1 MILEIYTLYILDNRI
16 EDPIMSASQIRGK
29 RKASSKPAGPL
40 TQKAV
45 GGKAAS
51 SKGEKLL
58 VSFRSKDGLLGV
70 TRGTVRKLAA
80 ELNLKETQVVHF
92 ALRRL
97 ADSVLP
103 AYEPDD
109 GPLSDAQLAAIRRLA
124 GRQEIES
131 VSSTLL

>member
-1 MILEIYTLYILDNRI
+1 
-16 EDPIMSASQIRGK
+16 MSISQIRSK
-29 RKASSKPAGPL
+29 RKTPSKPAGSL
-40 TQKAV
+40 RRRAV
-45 GGKAAS
+45 DVKAAS
-51 SKGEKLL
+51 GRGGKLL
-58 VSFRSKDGLLGV
+58 VSFRNKDGLLGV

-109 GPLSDAQLAAIRRLA
+109 GPLSDTQLAAIRSLA
-124 GRQEIES
+124 GRQKVES

>member
-1 MILEIYTLYILDNRI
+1 
-16 EDPIMSASQIRGK
+16 MSTSQIRSK
-29 RKASSKPAGPL
+29 RKTSSKPAGSL
-40 TQKAV
+40 TRRAVDVKAV
-45 GGKAAS
+45 S
-51 SKGEKLL
+51 SKGGKLL

-70 TRGTVRKLAA
+70 TRGTVRRLAA

-109 GPLSDAQLAAIRRLA
+109 GPLSDTQLSAIRRLA
-124 GRQEIES
+124 GRQKVES

>member
-1 MILEIYTLYILDNRI
+1 MGTNQAR
-16 EDPIMSASQIRGK
+16 SK
-29 RKASSKPAGPL
+29 RKTSGKTAGP
-40 TQKAV
+40 
-45 GGKAAS
+45 AARKFAPVRTPES
-51 SKGEKLL
+51 AKGEKLL

-70 TRGTVRKLAA
+70 SRRTVRKLAS

-92 ALRRL
+92 ALKRL

-109 GPLSDAQLAAIRRLA
+109 GPLTDEQLATIRRLA
-124 GRQEIES
+124 GRQEVES

>member
-1 MILEIYTLYILDNRI
+1 
-16 EDPIMSASQIRGK
+16 MSSSQIRKHKTSGK
-29 RKASSKPAGPL
+29 LASSPAH
-40 TQKAV
+40 KAV
-45 GGKAAS
+45 RGKAVS
-51 SKGEKLL
+51 GKGGKLL

-70 TRGTVRKLAA
+70 TRGTVRKLAT

-92 ALRRL
+92 ALKRL

-109 GPLSDAQLAAIRRLA
+109 GPLSDVQLAIIRRLA

>member
-1 MILEIYTLYILDNRI
+1 MSTTRI
-16 EDPIMSASQIRGK
+16 RSKRKTSGK
-29 RKASSKPAGPL
+29 RAGPL
-40 TQKAV
+40 AHKLV
-45 GGKAAS
+45 GAKTTGRD
-51 SKGEKLL
+51 KGEKLL

-70 TRGTVRKLAA
+70 TRGTVRRLAA
-80 ELNLKETQVVHF
+80 ELHLKETQVVHF

-109 GPLSDAQLAAIRRLA
+109 GPLTDEQLTVIRRLA
-124 GRQEIES
+124 GRQEIHS